1 MGVRWFGMKGDGI
14 TANSG
19 VDALPDLLMARWL
32 SLSS

>member
-1 MGVRWFGMKGDGI
+1 MGWYEGDGI